1 MNTIITNKENTI
13 IINKSKFICCLY
25 IINDIDE
32 VYTYLNDIR
41 DKYKD
46 ATHYCYA
53 YIVDNQKRCNDDK
66 EPSGTAGLPILNVL
80 ERLLK
85 ISSLSFN
92 VLISIFIV
100 VRYFGGIK
108 LGAGGLVR
116 AYTGS
121 VVSGLNNNI
130 KPITKGLEIEIL
142 FNYDKVKLID
152 NILKNSIINKEFDEF
167 VTYKFTISY
176 DDYNLIKDKLKDI
189 CLKVNVLSENIVI

>member
-80 ERLLK
+80 EKNDLT
-85 ISSLSFN
+85 N
-92 VLISIFIV
+92 VLCIV